1 MSAKHIDMAIQAL
14 EKQSMVNEILS
25 ELREYSQIGT
35 VEELKEAKVIYNEIL
50 LSEGKLNLPKKCVA
64 YEVGKLR
71 EKELCEYKA
80 IGTIE
85 ELKALKNKHI
95 GKDNMVISSSD
106 LMTILNSD
114 SEELKQYK
122 EVGTVEECRV
132 AVERMK
138 PKKAKGLRI
147 CNQACCPNCNTV
159 VLDDEF
165 WILDEYTYYCDSCG
179 QAVKGIDWSE

>member
-1 MSAKHIDMAIQAL
+1 MTENEAIKAIQNDLEWHSKELKPTYKQCLRLAIQAL
-14 EKQSMVNEILS
+14 EEIKQ
-25 ELREYSQIGT
+25 YQ
-35 VEELKEAKVIYNEIL
+35 
-50 LSEGKLNLPKKCVA
+50 
-64 YEVGKLR
+64 
-71 EKELCEYKA
+71 A

-132 AVERMK
+132 GDWW
-138 PKKAKGLRI
+138 KKLLLI
-147 CNQACCPNCNTV
+147 
-159 VLDDEF
+159 
-165 WILDEYTYYCDSCG
+165 
-179 QAVKGIDWSE
+179 